1 MQNSPSY
8 VSFSKR
14 HFHIMY
20 SSKNFITLSGLFSP
34 IFLMFA
40 HRKQSK
46 WILQGHLTFPEFHG
60 VFSAFKV
67 SVTGLAVLV
76 V

>member
-1 MQNSPSY
+1 M
-8 VSFSKR
+8 
-14 HFHIMY
+14 H
-20 SSKNFITLSGLFSP
+20 SSKNFITLPGLFSP
-34 IFLMFA
+34 IFLMFCSPKA
-40 HRKQSK
+40 VK

-60 VFSAFKV
+60 VFSVFKV